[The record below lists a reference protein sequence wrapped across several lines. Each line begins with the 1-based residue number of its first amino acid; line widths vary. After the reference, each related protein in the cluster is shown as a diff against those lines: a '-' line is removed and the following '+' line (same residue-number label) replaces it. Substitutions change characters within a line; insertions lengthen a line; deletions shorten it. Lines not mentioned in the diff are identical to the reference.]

1 MAEAPLAVLV
11 LGPHRSGTS
20 CVTELVHAL
29 GFDLGPDLLG
39 ARPDNPRGLWENA
52 AVVAASE
59 VLLARAA
66 SAWYDP
72 GFLELDEVLDSAV
85 IREGLMAAVTA
96 QFGRAPIV
104 IKDPRLCRLAGPCAA
119 VLRQLGYRVRFVLV
133 LRDPRA
139 SAESLYRR
147 DGIPR
152 AVGIGLWLAHMLGAL
167 SAVRGEPVL
176 VVDYDRLLRDDEPLL
191 DLATWLRDGER
202 PDLDLLEPLRA
213 CRAPELRHHTG
224 GSAEAAAANL
234 ANLAAT
240 VFMALREAVDARV
253 GAAVLAAWIGHF
265 RLAMSESRWL
275 AGRPLV
281 VMHAGADLS
290 VLPVALADLGGAGS
304 LLILDGEE
312 GSGPVPQELLALAAA
327 SRIGLFWNLEVRGEA
342 ASLVRGMT
350 LAGKEQDV
358 LLLRAA
364 GTALLGLI
372 RRRCG
377 GGAPL
382 ELVSASGVALA
393 LWLPAPV
400 ARGLDGWAHV
410 ACGDG
415 AWASL
420 VATAQARQEVVAP
433 LGVGP
438 AG

>member
-29 GFDLGPDLLG
+29 GFELGRELLG

-52 AVVAASE
+52 ALVAASE
-59 VLLARAA
+59 DLLARAA

-72 GFLELDEVLDSAV
+72 GFLELDELLDPAI
-85 IREGLMAAVTA
+85 IRESLAAAVAA
-96 QFGRAPIV
+96 QFRRTPIV

-147 DGIPR
+147 DGIPC

-167 SAVRGEPVL
+167 SVLRGEPVL
-176 VVDYDRLLRDDEPLL
+176 MVDYDRLLRDDEPLL
-191 DLATWLRDGER
+191 DLATWLRDGAR

-224 GSAEAAAANL
+224 GSAEAAAAPL

-240 VFMALREAVDARV
+240 VFMALREAADARV

-281 VMHAGADLS
+281 VMHGGADLS
-290 VLPVALADLGGAGS
+290 ALPVVPSDLEGAG
-304 LLILDGEE
+304 LLLMLDGEE
-312 GSGPVPQELLALAAA
+312 GMDPAPDLLGLAA
-327 SRIGLFWNLEVRGEA
+327 SGRIGLFWNLEVRGEA
-342 ASLVRGMT
+342 ASLARGMT
-350 LAGKEQDV
+350 LAGMAQDV

-364 GTALLGLI
+364 GAALLGPI
-372 RRRCG
+372 RRRCAG
-377 GGAPL
+377 REPL
-382 ELVSASGVALA
+382 ELVSASGAPLA

-400 ARGLDGWAHV
+400 ARGIDGWSHV
-410 ACGDG
+410 AHGND
-415 AWASL
+415 AWVSL
-420 VATAQARQEVVAP
+420 VAAVRARRDLVV
-433 LGVGP
+433 P
-438 AG
+438 AAAFPAR

>member
-29 GFDLGPDLLG
+29 GFDLGRDLLG

-52 AVVAASE
+52 ALVAASE
-59 VLLARAA
+59 DLLARAA

-72 GFLELDEVLDSAV
+72 GFLELDELLDPAV
-85 IREGLMAAVTA
+85 IRESLTAAVTA
-96 QFGRAPIV
+96 QFRHTPIV

-152 AVGIGLWLAHMLGAL
+152 ALGAALWLAHMLGAL
-167 SAVRGEPVL
+167 SALRGEPVL
-176 VVDYDRLLRDDEPLL
+176 MVDYDRLLRDEEPLL
-191 DLATWLRDGER
+191 ELATRLRDGAQ
-202 PDLDLLEPLRA
+202 PDSELLETLRA

-224 GSAEAAAANL
+224 GSSEAAAAPL
-234 ANLAAT
+234 ADLAAM
-240 VFMALREAVDARV
+240 VFAALREAADARV

-265 RLAMSESRWL
+265 RRAMSESRWL

-281 VMHAGADLS
+281 VMHGGADLAA
-290 VLPVALADLGGAGS
+290 LPVALADLDGAG
-304 LLILDGEE
+304 LLLMLDGDETM
-312 GSGPVPQELLALAAA
+312 GSALGPLALAA
-327 SRIGLFWNLEVRGEA
+327 SGRIGLFWNLGGRGEA
-342 ASLVRGMT
+342 ASLARGVM
-350 LAGKEQDV
+350 LAGKAQDV

-364 GTALLGLI
+364 GAALLGPI
-372 RRRCG
+372 RRRCAG
-377 GGAPL
+377 REPL
-382 ELVSASGVALA
+382 ELVSASGAPLA

-400 ARGLDGWAHV
+400 ARGIDGWSHV
-410 ACGDG
+410 ARGDD
-415 AWASL
+415 AWTSL
-420 VATAQARQEVVAP
+420 AAAAQARRDLMAP
-433 LGVGP
+433 AAAIP